1 MRLQLWSYNYAP
13 EVTGIAPVSEV
24 WAKAMMERGHDV
36 EVVAAWPHYPEPKW
50 EHPRRPYREVRD
62 GIPVTR
68 LPLLVGRA
76 NTAQR
81 IRQELSFAAAQTAAI
96 PALERPDVMIA
107 ASPSFPALAPAV
119 LNARLRRVPWVLWL
133 HDILPDGAAATGLV
147 DDGPVLRAARALERI
162 AYREADRIVVLSQAF
177 TRNLEAKG
185 VPSDKIELIYDPA
198 TRVPQANG
206 SNGHASNGHTSN
218 GHAANGYA
226 SNGNGSNGNGSN
238 GNGRNGHHPTTL
250 LSMGNIG
257 FSQGLTEVVRAFE
270 SEPELN
276 PGVRLVI
283 TGSGVAAPDAAQEI
297 RTERVEMAGLVSSEQ
312 LEHELHGATIALV
325 TQKHGGEEFN
335 IPSKLMNFMM
345 YGLPVLASVDTGSEV
360 ARIVEAS
367 GGGWVVDN
375 ADPNLFAKAVR
386 EITESP
392 DEIVRRG
399 AAAGEYAAHNFNVDA
414 FAAHFDDVLRRV
426 VRS

>member
-24 WAKAMMERGHDV
+24 WAKAMKELGHEV

-50 EHPRRPYREVRD
+50 EHPRRPYREIRD

-81 IRQELSFAAAQTAAI
+81 IRQELSFAAAQTAAT
-96 PALERPDVMIA
+96 PALKRPDVMIA

-119 LNARLRRVPWVLWL
+119 MNARLRRIPWLLWL

-147 DDGPVLRAARALERI
+147 DDGPVLRAARGLERL

-177 TRNLEAKG
+177 TRNLVAKG
-185 VPSDKIELIYDPA
+185 VPSDKIDLIYDPA

-206 SNGHASNGHTSN
+206 T
-218 GHAANGYA
+218 
-226 SNGNGSNGNGSN
+226 
-238 GNGRNGHHPTTL
+238 NGHHPTTL

-257 FSQGLTEVVRAFE
+257 FSQGLTEIVRAFE
-270 SEPELN
+270 SDPELN
-276 PGVRLVI
+276 PDVRLVI

-297 RTERVEMAGLVSSEQ
+297 RTGRVEMAGLVSSER
-312 LEHELHGATIALV
+312 LEQELHRATVALV
-325 TQKHGGEEFN
+325 SQKHGGEEFN

-345 YGLPVLASVDTGSEV
+345 YGLPVVASVDPASEV
-360 ARIVEAS
+360 AHIVRES

-375 ADPNLFAKAVR
+375 GDPATFAAALR
-386 EITESP
+386 
-392 DEIVRRG
+392 EIVRSREEIQRR
-399 AAAGEYAAHNFNVDA
+399 AAAAHDYALRHFKVDA
-414 FAAHFDDVLRRV
+414 FAAHFDRALHE
-426 VRS
+426 VRAGRPVR